1 MFFFNSRVR
10 ASVSPSPAPL
20 PFSWPFSMEE
30 DLEYPFQ
37 RRKFNWRFSTLSLAG
52 FPSIIGIIFIFPG
65 DEPTFLRPKESKKF
79 HEKFFSQGFSHPLFS
94 RAIEKFVPLW
104 KYEGHLIETTWFETG
119 PMILKY
125 LFVSTR
131 STRAIIYLLLDGN
144 IHRGII
150 DSGGVYAT
158 RFESRTTTTTTIT
171 TPWPVHSLRRSSTRP
186 RYRATISPSGRRFQ
200 KRKLDCFRE

>member
-1 MFFFNSRVR
+1 MKIFDS
-10 ASVSPSPAPL
+10 
-20 PFSWPFSMEE
+20 
-30 DLEYPFQ
+30 
-37 RRKFNWRFSTLSLAG
+37 LSLAG

-131 STRAIIYLLLDGN
+131 STRARLLFIY
-144 IHRGII
+144 
-150 DSGGVYAT
+150 Y
-158 RFESRTTTTTTIT
+158 
-171 TPWPVHSLRRSSTRP
+171 
-186 RYRATISPSGRRFQ
+186 
-200 KRKLDCFRE
+200 